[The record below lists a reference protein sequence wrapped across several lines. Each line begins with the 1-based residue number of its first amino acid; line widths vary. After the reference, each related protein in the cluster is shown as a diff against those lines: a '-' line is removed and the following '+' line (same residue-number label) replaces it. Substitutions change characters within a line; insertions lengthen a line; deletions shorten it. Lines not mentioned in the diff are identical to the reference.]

1 MTNTAEIIEISI
13 EFEEEFDTTTMEDYK
28 FNQIEIFSK
37 TNAILSQLKEK
48 FENLPTALNS
58 KDDGYEFIK
67 ENQRKLQKLR
77 KAITDE
83 KDELTKD
90 LKAEVKRITDEEKR
104 IVAEIKEIEQPLI
117 DAKKAID
124 DAEKRKKEERIAR
137 LQKKVDEIWEFVEN
151 AKGQSSDQIQIFLDC
166 VENIDTTEDFYDLTK
181 EATEMRAKTIAELSR
196 MLSERMQ
203 FEMEEKARVEAQK
216 AAEKAEAEKKEMEAR
231 AFVTEKINEIK
242 MAPVDCIDSDFDEI
256 QNKIEEIYE
265 IVIDENVFL
274 DRTEEATQA
283 KISTIAKLEKLAK
296 NAEILAEVEPEPE
309 IEETPEEEI
318 PQDCGHY
325 AGLDR
330 PKVEKEIT
338 PEIQETEEMVAGAY
352 EQDLISISN
361 YLIEIRS
368 MEKPSMCTDEGDK
381 ILGEFVDKLRDFT
394 ASLEKTLSL

>member
-1 MTNTAEIIEISI
+1 
-13 EFEEEFDTTTMEDYK
+13 MEDYK